1 MTSTSKTLATMPASA
16 GRGSYRV
23 AIIGAGTVKGKEVA
37 QVIGDRNFPASDI
50 KLLDEDEALGQ
61 LETAG
66 DEVTFIQNVSPE
78 QFERV
83 DFTFFAADQSSTRKH
98 WKAARN
104 AGSTL
109 IDLTGEL
116 ADQTDATMRAPW
128 VERQRGES
136 PALQLQPGPAVIAH
150 PAAIVLALL
159 LLRLQ
164 RAGLSSRPVVT
175 ILEPA
180 SERGQK
186 GMDEL
191 HEQTV
196 NLLSFQPLPKKIFDI
211 QIAFNVVSR
220 YGEEAKPTL
229 ASVQERIIR
238 DYKSI
243 SGEAPVPS
251 VFLAQAPIFH
261 GYAFAVHI
269 EMQKTTGVEEVVQA
283 LTGEH
288 IAVTSGS
295 DEAPSNVNAAGHG
308 DILVSVSAEA
318 NQPGNFWLWAAADNL
333 RVAASNAVEC
343 AETMAASR
351 PQGKI
356 Q

>member
-1 MTSTSKTLATMPASA
+1 VTSTPKTFTPAPSST
-16 GRGSYRV
+16 GRTLYRV
-23 AIIGAGTVKGKEVA
+23 AIVGAGTVKGKEVV

-66 DEVTFIQNVSPE
+66 DEVSFIQNVSPE

-83 DFTFFAADQSSTRKH
+83 DFTFFAADQASTRKH

-104 AGSTL
+104 AGSTV
-109 IDLTGEL
+109 IDLTAEL
-116 ADQTDATMRAPW
+116 GDQPDATMRAPW
-128 VERQRGES
+128 VERQRGQS

-159 LLRLQ
+159 VLRLQ
-164 RAGLSSRPVVT
+164 KAGLPSRPMAT

-196 NLLSFQPLPKKIFDI
+196 NLLSFQPLPKKVFDV
-211 QIAFNVVSR
+211 QIAFNMVSR
-220 YGEEAKPTL
+220 YGEEANPSL
-229 ASVQERIIR
+229 ASVQERIVR

-243 SGEAPVPS
+243 ACDGPVPS
-251 VFLAQAPIFH
+251 IFLAQAPIFH
-261 GYAFAVHI
+261 GYALALHI
-269 EMQKTTGVEEVVQA
+269 EMKNVAIEEIVQA

-288 IAVTSGS
+288 VSVATGT
-295 DEAPSNVNAAGHG
+295 DESPSNVNAAGHG
-308 DILVSVSAEA
+308 DILVSVAA
-318 NQPGNFWLWAAADNL
+318 DPNQPGSFWLWAAADNL

-343 AETMAASR
+343 AETMVASR

>member
-1 MTSTSKTLATMPASA
+1 VSAPRTLAASPTPV
-16 GRGSYRV
+16 GRGAYRV
-23 AIIGAGTVKGKEVA
+23 AIVGAGTVKGKEVA
-37 QVIGDRNFPASDI
+37 QVIADRNFPTSDL
-50 KLLDEDEALGQ
+50 KLLDEDDALGR

-66 DEVTFIQNVSPE
+66 DEVTFIQNISPE

-83 DFTFFAADQSSTRKH
+83 DFTFFAGEAASTGKH
-98 WKAARN
+98 WKAARD

-109 IDLTGEL
+109 VDLTGEL
-116 ADQTDATMRAPW
+116 ASQPDASTRAPW

-136 PALQLQPGPAVIAH
+136 PAVQLQPGPAVIAH

-164 RAGLSSRPVVT
+164 KAGLASKAVVT

-196 NLLSFQPLPKKIFDI
+196 NLLSFQPLPKKVFDI
-211 QIAFNVVSR
+211 QVAFNMVSR
-220 YGEEAKPTL
+220 YGDEAKL
-229 ASVQERIIR
+229 SLESVQKRILEDFRKIAAA
-238 DYKSI
+238 
-243 SGEAPVPS
+243 APAPS

-261 GYAFAVHI
+261 GYAFAIHVDF
-269 EMQKTTGVEEVVQA
+269 EKPARVEDVVQA

-288 IAVTSGS
+288 VSVASGS

-308 DILVSVSAEA
+308 DILVSVTADA
-318 NQPGNFWLWAAADNL
+318 NHPGGYWLWAAADNL

>member
-1 MTSTSKTLATMPASA
+1 MSTTPRTSTTSAALA
-16 GRGSYRV
+16 GRSTYRV
-23 AIIGAGTVKGKEVA
+23 AIVGAASVKGKEVA
-37 QVIGDRNFPASDI
+37 QVITDRNFPASDI
-50 KLLDEDEALGQ
+50 KLLDEEEALGQ

-83 DFTFFAADQSSTRKH
+83 DFTFFIADQASTRKH

-109 IDLTGEL
+109 IDLTAEL
-116 ADQTDATMRAPW
+116 AGQPDAAMRAPW

-136 PALQLQPGPAVIAH
+136 PVLQLQPGPAVIAH

-159 LLRLQ
+159 FLRLQ
-164 RAGLSSRPVVT
+164 KAGLASHPVVT

-196 NLLSFQPLPKKIFDI
+196 NLLSFRPLPKKVFDI
-211 QIAFNVVSR
+211 QIAFNMVSR
-220 YGEEAKPTL
+220 YGQEASPSLT
-229 ASVQERIIR
+229 SIQERILH
-238 DYKSI
+238 DYRRI
-243 SGEAPVPS
+243 AGEAPVPS

-261 GYAFAVHI
+261 GYAFALHI
-269 EMQKTTGVEEVVQA
+269 KMKEQTRVEDVVQA

-288 IAVTSGS
+288 VSVTTGS

-308 DILVSVSAEA
+308 DILVSVAA
-318 NQPGNFWLWAAADNL
+318 DLNQTGAFWLWAAADNL

>member
-1 MTSTSKTLATMPASA
+1 VSSTSKTPATISSLA
-16 GRGSYRV
+16 GRSAYRV
-23 AIIGAGTVKGKEVA
+23 AIVGAGTVKGKEVA
-37 QVIGDRNFPASDI
+37 QVIGDRNFPASDV

-83 DFTFFAADQSSTRKH
+83 DFTFFAADQASTRKH

-109 IDLTGEL
+109 VDLTAEL
-116 ADQTDATMRAPW
+116 ADQPDATMRAPW

-136 PALQLQPGPAVIAH
+136 PAVQLQPGPAVIAH

-196 NLLSFQPLPKKIFDI
+196 NLLSFQPLPKKVFDV
-211 QIAFNVVSR
+211 QIAFNMVSR

-229 ASVQERIIR
+229 ASVQERILR

-243 SGEAPVPS
+243 AGEAPAPS
-251 VFLAQAPIFH
+251 VFVAQAPIFH
-261 GYAFAVHI
+261 GYAFAVHV
-269 EMQKTTGVEEVVQA
+269 ETKDAAVEEVVQA

-288 IAVTSGS
+288 VSVTTGS

-308 DILVSVSAEA
+308 DILVSVNSEP
-318 NQPGNFWLWAAADNL
+318 NQPGSFWLWVAADNL